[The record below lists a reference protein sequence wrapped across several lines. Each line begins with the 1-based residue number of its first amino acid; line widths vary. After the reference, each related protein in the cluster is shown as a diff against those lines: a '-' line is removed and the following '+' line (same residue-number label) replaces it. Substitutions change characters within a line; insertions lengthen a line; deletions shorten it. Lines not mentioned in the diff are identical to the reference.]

1 MEECAMADIAQLHRR
16 ALDET
21 RSVVARTD
29 RGQWADATPCD
40 GWDVQALLNHLVSG
54 NLWAAELG
62 SGRTIEEVGDR
73 LDGDVLGDNAV
84 AAYDTSADAAAA
96 TFEAPGALDAPC
108 AVSYGPVPGSVYA
121 GHRFIDVL
129 IHGWDLATATG
140 QDATLDPELVDAA
153 YRLLQDQADMVRAS
167 GMFGEDLLMPAGV
180 GPQTQL
186 LAFIGRKG

>member
-1 MEECAMADIAQLHRR
+1 MATIAQLHRKSLDDTRGIVAGIDR
-16 ALDET
+16 A
-21 RSVVARTD
+21 
-29 RGQWADATPCD
+29 QWADATPCD
-40 GWDVQALLNHLVSG
+40 GWDVQTLLNHLVSG
-54 NLWAAELG
+54 NLWATELG
-62 SGRTIEEVGDR
+62 SGRTIEEIGNR
-73 LDGDVLGDNAV
+73 LDGDVLGDNAL
-84 AAYDTSADAAAA
+84 AAYDTSAEAAAA

-153 YRLLQDQADMVRAS
+153 YSLLQDQADMVRAS
-167 GMFGEDLLMPAGV
+167 GMFGEAILEPAGV

>member
-1 MEECAMADIAQLHRR
+1 MASIAQLHRR

-21 RSVVARTD
+21 RSVVARTN
-29 RGQWADATPCD
+29 RGQWADAVPCD
-40 GWDVQALLNHLVSG
+40 GWDVQTLLSHLVSG

-73 LDGDVLGDNAV
+73 LDGDVLGNGAWPHM
-84 AAYDTSADAAAA
+84 TRRPRRQRRHSRH
-96 TFEAPGALDAPC
+96 PGRWTAPC
-108 AVSYGPVPGSVYA
+108 AVSYGPVPGSVYV

-167 GMFGEDLLMPAGV
+167 GMFGEDILVPAGV